1 MPCPSRLPGV
11 LVSHSLAERATLPL
25 VRHAFFLL
33 GVSPGKNRSAAVVA
47 GALLHLE
54 GPEMTALRAV
64 RAIAST
70 RGRVLVS
77 VRYFGKALRIACSLA
92 DVGRRRR
99 AVMCRSIVVAAPSVV
114 VLCDR

>member
-1 MPCPSRLPGV
+1 
-11 LVSHSLAERATLPL
+11 
-25 VRHAFFLL
+25 
-33 GVSPGKNRSAAVVA
+33 
-47 GALLHLE
+47 
-54 GPEMTALRAV
+54 MTALRAV

-77 VRYFGKALRIACSLA
+77 VRYFDKALRIACSLA